1 MPLLNSVATTTAGP
15 VAVRSGWVTMF
26 AFWILMSPM
35 VVAALSGLTLSVAAS
50 LPAPHA
56 ASEAIENTMAVA
68 ARAPCRRLRLTAA
81 ATP

>member
-1 MPLLNSVATTTAGP
+1 MPLLNSVAETTAGP
-15 VAVRSGWVTMF
+15 SAECSGWVMTF
-26 AFWILMSPM
+26 AFWTLMSPM
-35 VVAALSGLTLSVAAS
+35 VVAAVSGLTLSVAAS

-56 ASEAIENTMAVA
+56 VSEAIENTMAVA